1 MSSGIYS
8 ALSGMATRLEQ
19 LDVISDNLANL
30 KTTGFKKG
38 GMVFSAALDQAT
50 SDQRGKGIN
59 FARSAGG
66 FTDFSQGPLNRTGV
80 PLHLGIDGEGLYKV
94 RDAGGNIL
102 YTRQG
107 NMRLDAEGF
116 LIAGHGQQVLGE
128 GDAPIQLTDPVPT
141 VTPDGTMVQADG
153 DTRKLAVH
161 RFADP
166 HQLERVGGGLFRAP
180 AGVIPEPVAAPS
192 IQQGHLEESN
202 VNVMQETGRM
212 MEALRVFEACQKM
225 MQTYGTI
232 GSKIDE
238 LGSVG

>member
-1 MSSGIYS
+1 MSSGKYS
-8 ALSGMATRLEQ
+8 ALSGMSTRLEQ
-19 LDVISDNLANL
+19 LDAISDNLANL
-30 KTTGFKKG
+30 KTTGFKKSG
-38 GMVFSAALDQAT
+38 VVFAAVLDQAT
-50 SDQRGKGIN
+50 SDRSGKGIN
-59 FARSAGG
+59 FARSEGG
-66 FTDFSQGPLNRTGV
+66 YTDFAQGTLNRTGV
-80 PLHLGIDGEGLYKV
+80 PLHLGIDGDGFYKL

-107 NMRLDAEGF
+107 NMRLDPQGF
-116 LIAGHGQQVLGE
+116 LLAGHGQQVLGE

-153 DTRKLAVH
+153 DSRKLVLH
-161 RFADP
+161 KFVDSR
-166 HQLERVGGGLFRAP
+166 QLERVGGGLFRAP
-180 AGVIPEPVAAPS
+180 AGVISEPVAEPN
-192 IQQGHLEESN
+192 IQQGQLEESN

-225 MQTYGTI
+225 MQTYSTI

>member
-1 MSSGIYS
+1 MSSGRYS

-30 KTTGFKKG
+30 KTTGFKKSG
-38 GMVFSAALDQAT
+38 VVFAAVLDQAT

-59 FARSAGG
+59 FARSEGG
-66 FTDFSQGPLNRTGV
+66 YTDFAQGTLNRTGV
-80 PLHLGIDGEGLYKV
+80 PLHLGIDGEGFYKV

-107 NMRLDAEGF
+107 NMRLDPQGF
-116 LIAGHGQQVLGE
+116 LLAGHGQQVLGE
-128 GDAPIQLTDPVPT
+128 GDAPIQLTDPVPQ
-141 VTPDGTMVQADG
+141 VTPDGTMIQADG
-153 DTRKLAVH
+153 DTRKLVLH
-161 RFADP
+161 NFADVR
-166 HQLERVGGGLFRAP
+166 QLERVGGGLFRAP
-180 AGVIPEPVAAPS
+180 AGVVAEPMAETN
-192 IQQGHLEESN
+192 IQQGQLEESN

-225 MQTYGTI
+225 MQTYSTI
-232 GSKIDE
+232 GSKLDE